1 MSEVNKKS
9 FSYKVQKNPF
19 LLGLILIMVIVIVAV
34 TFILSST
41 IQEKADEIKSTT
53 EASTQEV
60 ETTDSAP
67 AEDNIIELEKI
78 KKHVNGIKE
87 YSAEATDDGVKLT
100 VTFDKEENLLDAHF
114 AGGGSFVDVV
124 PIFYFY
130 VNNGSQIGCPGE
142 LKFLSDGVSVEYTL
156 SKLDDFA
163 NVVALTD
170 QFTVTNKNIFAL
182 NFNVYLQ
189 HKTNDGVGR
198 TVIGN
203 YSITCEEYNKNYAK
217 TPADVSELAEGVK
230 AVDVTKADEFIWVDI
245 YFADE
250 DAYKALNNNFEN
262 NFLCFGF
269 EKGGKKFDWKFMATE
284 YDNIKMIRCKFD
296 SYSMAELQKE
306 LDDKNITIPELFEEY
321 EINIWTSNYD
331 KEQTLFTL
339 N

>member
-19 LLGLILIMVIVIVAV
+19 LLGLILVMAIVILFV
-34 TFILSST
+34 TFALSSA

-53 EASTQEV
+53 EASTNEV
-60 ETTDSAP
+60 QTTELTP
-67 AEDNIIELEKI
+67 VEDNTIQLDKI
-78 KKHVNGIKE
+78 KKHVAGIKE

-100 VTFDKEENLLDAHF
+100 ITFDKEQSLLDAHF
-114 AGGGSFVDVV
+114 AGGNSFVEVFPV
-124 PIFYFY
+124 FYFY
-130 VNNGSQIGCPGE
+130 VNNGSQIGCPGD

-156 SKLDDFA
+156 SNIDDFA

-170 QFTVTNKNIFAL
+170 QFTVTNKNIFTL
-182 NFNVYLQ
+182 GFNVYLQ
-189 HKTNDGVGR
+189 HKTNDGVGK

-203 YSITCEEYNKNYAK
+203 YSITSEEFNKNYGK
-217 TPADVSELAEGVK
+217 KPADVSELTEGVK
-230 AVDVTKADEFIWVDI
+230 SVDITKVDEFIWVDI

-250 DAYKALNNNFEN
+250 EAYKALNNNFEN

-269 EKGGKKFDWKFMATE
+269 EKGGKKYDRKFMVTE

-296 SYSMAELQKE
+296 SYSMAELQKA
-306 LDDKNITIPELFEEY
+306 LDDKDVTIPELFEEY
-321 EINIWTSNYD
+321 KINVWTSNYD
-331 KEQTLFTL
+331 KDQPLFTL

>member
-19 LLGLILIMVIVIVAV
+19 LLGLILVMAIVVLFV
-34 TFILSST
+34 TFTLSSA

-53 EASTQEV
+53 EATTNEV
-60 ETTDSAP
+60 QTTESAP
-67 AEDNIIELEKI
+67 VEDNTIQLDKI
-78 KKHVNGIKE
+78 KKHVGGIKE
-87 YSAEATDDGVKLT
+87 YSAEATPDGVKLT
-100 VTFDKEENLLDAHF
+100 VTFDKEESLLDAHF
-114 AGGGSFVDVV
+114 AGGNSFVDVV

-130 VNNGSQIGCPGE
+130 VNNGSQIGVPGE

-156 SKLDDFA
+156 SKIDDFA
-163 NVVALTD
+163 NAVALTD
-170 QFTVTNKNIFAL
+170 QFTVTNKNIFTL

-203 YSITCEEYNKNYAK
+203 YSITCEEYNKNYGK
-217 TPADVSELAEGVK
+217 TPAVVSELAEGVK
-230 AVDVTKADEFIWVDI
+230 SVDVTKTDEFIWVDI

-250 DAYKALNNNFEN
+250 EIYNKLNHNFEN
-262 NFLCFGF
+262 NFICFGF
-269 EKGGKKFDWKFMATE
+269 EKGGKKFDWKFMSTE

-296 SYSMAELQKE
+296 SYSMTELQKE
-306 LDDKNITIPELFEEY
+306 LDDRDITIPELFEDY

-331 KEQTLFTL
+331 KDQQLFVM